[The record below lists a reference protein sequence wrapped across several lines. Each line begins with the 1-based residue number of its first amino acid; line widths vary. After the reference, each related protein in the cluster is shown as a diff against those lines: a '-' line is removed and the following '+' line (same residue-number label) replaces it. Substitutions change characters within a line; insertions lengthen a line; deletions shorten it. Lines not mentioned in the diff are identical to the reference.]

1 MTTMHVVPVAGRS
14 VPDPDL
20 GGLLAENGRV
30 VPKTQYWMRR
40 LADGDVVIK
49 QAEPAP
55 APAKKER

>member
-20 GGLLAENGRV
+20 GGLLAENGRL

-49 QAEPAP
+49 DPAP
-55 APAKKER
+55 TVAAKKER